1 MLVLSGMVS
10 VVKKLGMFSVILLIA
25 ILKPLRQTRMCFLV
39 QLFMWIWN
47 SAWQML
53 SPRKALKP
61 VLIKVV
67 SFL

>member
-39 QLFMWIWN
+39 QLFM
-47 SAWQML
+47 
-53 SPRKALKP
+53 
-61 VLIKVV
+61 
-67 SFL
+67 